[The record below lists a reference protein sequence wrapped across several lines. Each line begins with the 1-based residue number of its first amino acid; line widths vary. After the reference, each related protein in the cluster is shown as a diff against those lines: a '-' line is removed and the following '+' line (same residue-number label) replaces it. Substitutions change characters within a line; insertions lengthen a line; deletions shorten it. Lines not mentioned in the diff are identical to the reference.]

1 MNDEEKQ
8 FTTKEF
14 DLLNLFGRK
23 SKPCVYKGRIVPGN
37 LGYGIRRRYCNS
49 YRAYQEDPR
58 KDRDEHQQTA
68 VYRNNLGG
76 WVQIKL

>member
-1 MNDEEKQ
+1 MKRTLIQNAIIVNE
-8 FTTKEF
+8 
-14 DLLNLFGRK
+14 GRT
-23 SKPCVYKGRIVPGN
+23 VPGN

-76 WVQIKL
+76 WVQI